1 MAEPV
6 RGERVRVLVVDDSAF
21 ARKVIR
27 EVLARDPMIDV
38 VDIARDGLEALEKI
52 STLKPDVS
60 FHQML
65 EGWVADDPARHL
77 RLVTERLDRTASPR
91 LANVI
96 ALTDIVRGVFQ
107 NAFIAWRTHPA
118 LLRQG
123 YCSEAVSLAVGYA
136 LAENGLGL
144 HRVQAAILPDNV
156 GSCRVAQKCG
166 FRLEGVA
173 QRYLF
178 IREQWRDHLIFAIT
192 AEERRAAPG

>member
-1 MAEPV
+1 ME
-6 RGERVRVLVVDDSAF
+6 
-21 ARKVIR
+21 
-27 EVLARDPMIDV
+27 
-38 VDIARDGLEALEKI
+38 IARSERLALRRVELGDRDEIVAMYEMGRSVERWSPPLRPDMSLE
-52 STLKPDVS
+52 
-60 FHQML
+60 QMV
-65 EGWVADDPARHL
+65 EGWVAEDPARHL
-77 RLVTERLDRTASPR
+77 RLVTEPLDGTARPR

-96 ALTDIVRGVFQ
+96 ALTDMVRGVFQ
-107 NAFIAWRTHPA
+107 NAYIAWRTHPA

-123 YCSEAVSLAVGYA
+123 YCAEAVSLALGYA

-173 QRYLF
+173 QRYLL

-192 AEERRAAPG
+192 AEEWPVRRIT